1 MPSNR
6 RKRSRRRN
14 PVIASISNKTFLI
27 VSCIMLV
34 IIGISVTVIRLRY
47 EAESKALMEEK
58 QRISEEIEEIY
69 VTANSEISNLKDH
82 KANSIIR
89 ISAVGDIL
97 CGDLL
102 KLYGKDYSNIF
113 TDITKY
119 LEEGDL
125 VLGTYETNVTGETEN
140 FAKAIKDCGIDTV
153 SIAHNHSLD
162 LGIEGLNRTDSYL
175 KELGMNT
182 VGIYKDT
189 PEERVLIV
197 ERKKIKIA
205 ILAYTYDDGDEGV
218 NIYSEELAKADLEYA
233 KQNAAF
239 TIVMM
244 HWGNVNTNY
253 ISSKQKEQAQFL
265 CDNGADIIIGAHP
278 SAVQKMEV
286 ITNSSGKDCFVAYS
300 IGDFTS
306 DFSNE
311 NANLELILNLQVYV
325 DTEGN
330 SEIYRVDYTPIYM
343 FDKGYKFEK
352 NRFKI
357 LDMKQEI
364 ANYEFNNNLLD
375 KETYDKLVRGIDR
388 LNRIVVKNQDE

>member
-47 EAESKALMEEK
+47 ETESKALLEEK

-69 VTANSEISNLKDH
+69 VTANSEISNLKEH

-89 ISAVGDIL
+89 FSAVGDIL

>member
-14 PVIASISNKTFLI
+14 PIIASISNKTFLI

>member
-14 PVIASISNKTFLI
+14 PIIASISNKTFLI

-47 EAESKALMEEK
+47 EAESKALLEEK

-82 KANSIIR
+82 KANSIVR

>member
-1 MPSNR
+1 MASNR

-14 PVIASISNKTFLI
+14 LKLFSISNKTFMI

-34 IIGISVTVIRLRY
+34 IIGLSVTIIRLRY
-47 EAESKALMEEK
+47 DNDVKNLLEEK
-58 QRISEEIEEIY
+58 ERIAAEVEEIY
-69 VTANSEISNLKDH
+69 TSANEEISSLKDH

-102 KLYGKDYSNIF
+102 KTHGKEYSNIF
-113 TDITKY
+113 TDVTKY
-119 LEEGDL
+119 LEDADI
-125 VLGTYETNVTGETEN
+125 VLGTYETNVTGETEG
-140 FAKAIKDCGIDTV
+140 FAKAVKEAGVDTV

-162 LGIEGLNRTDSYL
+162 LGEEGLNRTNSYL
-175 KELGMNT
+175 KEIGMDT

-205 ILAYTYDDGDEGV
+205 ILAYTYDDGDSGI

-244 HWGNVNTNY
+244 HWGNVNSNY
-253 ISSKQKEQAQFL
+253 ISSRQKEQAKFL

-278 SAVQKMEV
+278 SAVQNMEV
-286 ITNSSGKDCFVAYS
+286 IKNQDGKDCFVAYS

-311 NANLELILNLQVYV
+311 NANLELILNMQVYV

-343 FDKGYKFEK
+343 LDKGYKIEK
-352 NRFKI
+352 DRFKI

-375 KETYDKLVRGIDR
+375 KDTYEKLVRGIDR
-388 LNRIVVKNQDE
+388 LNRIVIKNEEE

>member
-1 MPSNR
+1 MASNR
-6 RKRSRRRN
+6 RTRSRRRN
-14 PVIASISNKTFLI
+14 PIIATISNKTFII

-34 IIGISVTVIRLRY
+34 VIGISVSIIRLRY
-47 EAESKALMEEK
+47 EADLKTLMEEK
-58 QRISEEIEEIY
+58 QRIAEEVEDIY
-69 VTANSEISNLKDH
+69 TSANTEISNLKNH
-82 KANSIIR
+82 KANSIVR

-102 KLYGKDYSNIF
+102 KVHGKDYTNIF

-119 LEEGDL
+119 LEDADI
-125 VLGTYETNVTGETEN
+125 VLGTYETNITGDTES
-140 FAKAIKDCGIDTV
+140 FAKAIKLAGIDTV

-162 LGIEGLNRTDSYL
+162 LGKAGLDRTNSYL
-175 KELGMNT
+175 KELGIDT

-197 ERKKIKIA
+197 ERKGIKIA
-205 ILAYTYDDGDEGV
+205 VLAYTYDDGEEGV

-233 KQNAAF
+233 KQNSSF

-244 HWGNVNTNY
+244 HWGNVNTNQ
-253 ISSKQKEQAQFL
+253 ISSRQQEQAQFL

-278 SAVQKMEV
+278 SAVQKMDV
-286 ITNSSGKDCFVAYS
+286 IKNKDGKDCFVAYS

-311 NANLELILNLQVYV
+311 NANLELILNLQVFV
-325 DTEGN
+325 DTDGK

-343 FDKGYKFEK
+343 FDKGSSFET

-364 ANYEFNNNLLD
+364 ANYEFNNKLLD
-375 KETYDKLVRGIDR
+375 KETYDKLVRGIER
-388 LNRIVVKNQDE
+388 LNRIVIKKQEE

>member
-14 PVIASISNKTFLI
+14 PIIASISNKTFLI

-388 LNRIVVKNQDE
+388 LNRIVVNNQDE